1 MQEACRGEDREQV
14 GVNGRAGMSC
24 ALMKMLARRSPPT
37 LRAERRAAVLLFA
50 RNRGWRCEG
59 AGQCKV
65 CVGLRSATHAQARS
79 QCVSDFLRDAFVMA
93 GLIGLHFSSVAGA
106 TNQEWRQ
113 DEPRICLRRATW
125 LTPRAPYMTLPTTPP
140 SQYMLPFIS
149 RGGNALGI
157 SLEASLVN
165 LTRR

>member
-1 MQEACRGEDREQV
+1 MKSSKNPPWQRLVAKSLICVQEACRGEDREQV

-65 CVGLRSATHAQARS
+65 CVGLRAATHAQARS

-93 GLIGLHFSSVAGA
+93 GLIGLHFSSVSRA
-106 TNQEWRQ
+106 
-113 DEPRICLRRATW
+113 PRIRNGDKMNLAF
-125 LTPRAPYMTLPTTPP
+125 AFAA
-140 SQYMLPFIS
+140 Q
-149 RGGNALGI
+149 RG
-157 SLEASLVN
+157 
-165 LTRR
+165 